1 MFQGSSIH
9 YVYCLFI
16 QICSVGA
23 RRDQEGPGHF
33 YDLTFLVK
41 SVPSVRIILCHIEI
55 LHRYRGPYYVLVT
68 VPDYTLLCITL
79 HICPPTIFRNVRTSH
94 Q

>member
-1 MFQGSSIH
+1 MLEPS
-9 YVYCLFI
+9 
-16 QICSVGA
+16 
-23 RRDQEGPGHF
+23 RDQEGPGSF

-41 SVPSVRIILCHIEI
+41 SVPSVRIILCHIAI